1 MAKRELLRHQ
11 EIERSILTKY
21 RGKLW
26 GPFVRAIKEYELVK
40 PNDKICVC
48 ISGGKD
54 SSLLAKLFEELQ
66 KHSDFPFEVKYLV
79 MNPGYIESVQ
89 KTIYNNLDVLNIK
102 AHIEETDIF
111 EIANAQKNGG
121 CYLCAKMRRGALYR
135 IAKEMGCNKIAL
147 GHHYD
152 DVIQTILMNML
163 NAGSFQTMM
172 PKLHSVNFPGMEL
185 IRPLYCVHEEAIL
198 AWCRYNDLHFIQCA
212 CRFTERNSQAEDGV
226 GESKRQEVKLLLR
239 TLRETNP
246 NVEQSVFKALH
257 AVCLDTFPGYKS
269 HGEVHS
275 FLDNY

>member
-89 KTIYNNLDVLNIK
+89 KIIYNNLDVLNIK

-111 EIANAQKNGG
+111 EIANAQKKRGM
-121 CYLCAKMRRGALYR
+121 LFMRKNEKRR
-135 IAKEMGCNKIAL
+135 II
-147 GHHYD
+147 
-152 DVIQTILMNML
+152 
-163 NAGSFQTMM
+163 
-172 PKLHSVNFPGMEL
+172 
-185 IRPLYCVHEEAIL
+185 
-198 AWCRYNDLHFIQCA
+198 
-212 CRFTERNSQAEDGV
+212 
-226 GESKRQEVKLLLR
+226 
-239 TLRETNP
+239 
-246 NVEQSVFKALH
+246 
-257 AVCLDTFPGYKS
+257 
-269 HGEVHS
+269 
-275 FLDNY
+275 